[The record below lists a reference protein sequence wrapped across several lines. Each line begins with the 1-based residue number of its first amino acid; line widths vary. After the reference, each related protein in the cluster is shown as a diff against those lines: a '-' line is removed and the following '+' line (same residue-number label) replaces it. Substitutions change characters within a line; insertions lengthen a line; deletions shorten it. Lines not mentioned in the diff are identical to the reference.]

1 MSNAEDFVASAQAD
15 LLALAHLNVG
25 ELQREVDDRET
36 QAWHSSSR
44 RREENEDD
52 QRNSEGEGS
61 DGSGAD
67 ADEDDE
73 DDDEDEDDEDD
84 AGGADEEHGLHA
96 DADLRDSVLKAEVM
110 ANLAKMV
117 AIVRSAE
124 QENDQGR
131 LADQQHTE
139 IIDLA
144 ARAMNKLIESFIRN
158 QAGVGSSELRLF
170 AAETAVI
177 IKHHSYPTPQWQD
190 DTFNILLSLVFG
202 RVPGVT
208 QRRTNPAPSW
218 LSTPRPSPQS
228 NLLARFNPAY
238 DRDRLNTVL
247 DGVNDGST
255 RDAMRALLQA
265 RATFFTSYIDP
276 PTCMSLNDDVLLYG
290 IRDGYKGRLDLLRM
304 VTLPKETAEADDD
317 WDCDEDLIT
326 RMGSPGMQVTYD
338 PTLQLIWH
346 DGDQRLKAFTRGRK
360 VKYTLDC
367 SAHPYR
373 WGLTDGGRSVIRGG
387 KDGKFALWN
396 VDRLTAH
403 GHGVVPGGRV
413 LRQDASCFGSLDI
426 GTASGLERSSGDAP
440 HTTFAID
447 GADPKSVGHL
457 TPLPWT
463 PNAYLFAPPEEHCDG
478 ADTDCA
484 IYTVD
489 LGQAG
494 PAAHAVGLGHGS
506 CVTALA
512 LDAAVPYT
520 YATACNDGYGRLF
533 DVRHPLPQVIFDC
546 AHCPMRTVA
555 IAPNRGIAPLVFMGS
570 DDALVRAWD
579 ARNTKACLYE
589 LSIGLMDLKGMAWH
603 EGQQSLFVA
612 GDWHYEEYT
621 PIRADP
627 GRPLIRNEPT
637 RWPKEASYSP
647 NYFGR
652 RYYVGEPALLEYR
665 FRPTA
670 GEVNFY

>member
-1 MSNAEDFVASAQAD
+1 
-15 LLALAHLNVG
+15 
-25 ELQREVDDRET
+25 
-36 QAWHSSSR
+36 
-44 RREENEDD
+44 
-52 QRNSEGEGS
+52 
-61 DGSGAD
+61 
-67 ADEDDE
+67 
-73 DDDEDEDDEDD
+73 
-84 AGGADEEHGLHA
+84 
-96 DADLRDSVLKAEVM
+96 M

-117 AIVRSAE
+117 AIVRFAE
-124 QENDQGR
+124 QEKDQGR

-144 ARAMNKLIESFIRN
+144 ARTMNELIESFTRT
-158 QAGVGSSELRLF
+158 QAGFGSSELKLF
-170 AAETAVI
+170 AAETAVM
-177 IKHHSYPTPQWQD
+177 IKHHSYPAPHRQGD
-190 DTFNILLSLVFG
+190 ILEIFALILG
-202 RVPGVT
+202 GLPDVT
-208 QRRTNPAPSW
+208 RRTTSSAPSW
-218 LSTPRPSPQS
+218 LSTTRPSPQS

-238 DRDRLNTVL
+238 DKDRLDMVL

-276 PTCMSLNDDVLLYG
+276 PICMSLTDDVLLYG

-304 VTLPKETAEADDD
+304 VTLPKEPAEPDEVD
-317 WDCDEDLIT
+317 WDCDEDLMT
-326 RMGSPGMQVTYD
+326 RMGSPGMQVAYD
-338 PTLQLIWH
+338 PTSQLIWH

-387 KDGKFALWN
+387 KDGKFALWH

-403 GHGVVPGGRV
+403 GRGVVPGGRV
-413 LRQDASCFGSLDI
+413 LRPDASCFGWLDV
-426 GTASGLERSSGDAP
+426 GTASGLERSAGDAP

-463 PNAYLFAPPEEHCDG
+463 PSTYIFAPPEEHCDDG
-478 ADTDCA
+478 NTNCA
-484 IYTVD
+484 VYTVD

-512 LDAAVPYT
+512 LDAAVPYM
-520 YATACNDGYGRLF
+520 YATACDDGYGRLF
-533 DVRHPLPQVIFDC
+533 DVRHPLPQVILDC

-555 IAPNRGIAPLVFMGS
+555 IAPNRGIAPLVFTGS
-570 DDALVRAWD
+570 EDALVP
-579 ARNTKACLYE
+579 
-589 LSIGLMDLKGMAWH
+589 IGLMDLKGMAWH

-612 GDWHYEEYT
+612 GDWDYEEYA
-621 PIRADP
+621 PIKEDP
-627 GRPLIRNEPT
+627 GRPLIKYEPT
-637 RWPKEASYSP
+637 RWPKEAPYGP

-652 RYYVGEPALLEYR
+652 RYYAGEPALLEYR

-670 GEVNFY
+670 TEVNFY